1 MSDLE
6 QRMAA
11 VETRLENDFALDS
24 RLTSIEADLRKA
36 KSSSLRDWVQTL
48 GPYFAGIIVA
58 VIGFALKDSVT
69 LALQR
74 EQLDL
79 EYVKQ
84 MRDLI
89 RDFDEADTQAAA
101 DANAVGLAMYG
112 RHAIIPLVERLEG
125 GDIARIA
132 AERGLRLVG
141 NLDPVNACPRFLGV
155 VDDRAR
161 RFRWQTQKTMIRV
174 LGQSGCLEARD
185 SLRRRR
191 AELAALGSS
200 PEALETYARRY
211 ASKLGFDAE
220 SVDGLIRQIEQSLEI
235 LDAMAA
241 P

>member
-1 MSDLE
+1 MSELE
-6 QRMAA
+6 QRVAT
-11 VETRLENDFALDS
+11 VETRLESAFALDT
-24 RLTSIEADLRKA
+24 RLRSIEADLRKA
-36 KSSSLRDWVQTL
+36 KGSSLRDWVQTL
-48 GPYFAGIIVA
+48 GPYFAGIVVA
-58 VIGFALKDSVT
+58 LIGFALKDSVT

-125 GDIARIA
+125 GDVARIA

-141 NLDPVNACPRFLGV
+141 NLDPANACPRFQAV

-161 RFRWQTQKTMIRV
+161 RFGWQTQKTMIRV
-174 LGQSGCLEARD
+174 IGQSGCLETRE
-185 SLRRRR
+185 SLRRHR

-200 PEALETYARRY
+200 TAALESYARRY
-211 ASKLGFDAE
+211 SSARGFDAE
-220 SVDGLIRQIEQSLEI
+220 SVAGLIRQIDQSLEI
-235 LDAMAA
+235 LDSMAA